1 MLDTTP
7 QSYTVGFPC
16 DSTPPPAWACAT
28 TVRRFQ
34 HCSVSGFPLPCL
46 RSCRPYAVASHGE
59 ERLGP
64 PKFFDASL
72 PACHGLRTPADLP
85 LLAHPD
91 GRVLPSGAL
100 KPSASAIAIS
110 KLYQHFRGRG
120 SPCGLQDSLST
131 LRPSCSPGSRP
142 RLRHGRK
149 TRYGWAA
156 TPYPT
161 GTFTLQETP
170 SFSWRDNAR
179 HQARREAA
187 AQRTLYAVACMPWF
201 GLVAAL
207 CSR

>member
-1 MLDTTP
+1 VCHDGAQVPALFRVRVSPSVP
-7 QSYTVGFPC
+7 QELY
-16 DSTPPPAWACAT
+16 AIH
-28 TVRRFQ
+28 RR
-34 HCSVSGFPLPCL
+34 LP
-46 RSCRPYAVASHGE
+46 RQ

-85 LLAHPD
+85 LLAQTEV
-91 GRVLPSGAL
+91 RVLPSGAL

-179 HQARREAA
+179 HQAPPMTEARDERSNCLGCQGLFYPM
-187 AQRTLYAVACMPWF
+187 QRSIPPGVAKVSGVSSW
-201 GLVAAL
+201 
-207 CSR
+207 R